1 MSDEATPERTDIL
14 GLGSDHAG
22 SGARAR
28 PPEDETEGWQAVV
41 ERLRRSLRCWR
52 LRPEALEPGRW
63 WNGSL
68 RSTKQLEV
76 AAERAKA
83 VRLPGT
89 DSDRGDRTW
98 DSLEALE
105 LILGRVDATARI
117 ADIGLRSYR
126 PLLSWLSLLGYGRL
140 PPDQTV
146 RVRANRL
153 LAGPG
158 GGLSEAGDP
167 LLGQEDRYAVVTC
180 RSLPGDRVHLVDRL
194 RQADR
199 LLHPGGLF
207 VLSTEFWDLPDPYQG
222 GDRRCADDHLCCRSR
237 ARSLARH
244 ALEMDLVPVAPVF
257 LDAPPGQRHRD
268 LLGVG
273 VSPVKLAF
281 RKRDP
286 DEGSSGP

>member
-1 MSDEATPERTDIL
+1 MSDETTPERVDIL
-14 GLGSDHAG
+14 GRGSEDAG

-28 PPEDETEGWQAVV
+28 PPEDATEGWQAVV
-41 ERLRRSLRCWR
+41 ERLRRSLRRWR
-52 LRPEALEPGRW
+52 LRPGALEPGRW

-68 RSTKQLEV
+68 RSMKQLEV

-89 DSDRGDRTW
+89 DRGDRTW
-98 DSLEALE
+98 DSLETLE

-126 PLLSWLSLLGYGRL
+126 PLVSWLSLLGFGRL
-140 PPDQTV
+140 PPDEGV

-158 GGLSEAGDP
+158 GGVSEAGDA
-167 LLGQEDRYAVVTC
+167 LLGDGGRYAVVTC
-180 RSLPGDRVHLVDRL
+180 RSLPGDRVRLVDRL

-222 GDRRCADDHLCCRSR
+222 GTRRCADDHLCCRSR

-244 ALEMDLVPVAPVF
+244 ALETGLVPVAPVF
-257 LDAPPGQRHRD
+257 LDRPPHQRHRD

-286 DEGSSGP
+286 DEGTSEP